1 MNMSRVQFLYF
12 AILLCRHRAKYPQI
26 NLANKT
32 KNKPISKAGETF
44 ANQQNADFAFISQP
58 QIWGECSTL
67 SLQMKIIVLKSKILT
82 CLLKRLIKCLS
93 EFYEE

>member
-12 AILLCRHRAKYPQI
+12 AMLLCRHRAKYPQI

-44 ANQQNADFAFISQP
+44 ANQQNASFTRVSRP
-58 QIWGECSTL
+58 QGL
-67 SLQMKIIVLKSKILT
+67 GNVPL
-82 CLLKRLIKCLS
+82 
-93 EFYEE
+93 